1 MGRPI
6 KQKYFLRGGVTPS
19 DSSFSEG
26 WYGLSGTVSAAGLH
40 YPVGTTITIPQGQLG
55 AESVTATANL
65 TINPTTGAISGITM
79 TNYGSGYNSTV
90 TSVTINKPASV
101 IYTGDTSGVTARN
114 TFTVASTAGIAIGM
128 LIAGASTGF
137 TGYVSAINGNTI
149 TSTENNNGS
158 WTSATNLTFTSS
170 GTGATF
176 YFTGV
181 TPADAGAIAAT
192 AWITGDSQAR
202 TAAIVKQE
210 ASHRYLVEAKT
221 NGSLFLGQCKL
232 ISTSTYAAGQMTIT
246 ALDTN
251 GSSYFVTKLTARKAR
266 IVQYVKSGS
275 FVFASGVIVGW
286 NLTAASATAVKIV
299 TNAV

>member
-19 DSSFSEG
+19 DSSFIEG
-26 WYGLSGTVSAAGLH
+26 WYGLSGTVSAAGTR
-40 YPVGTTITIPQGQLG
+40 YPVGTTVTIPQGQLG

-65 TINPTTGAISGITM
+65 TINPATGAISGITM

-90 TSVTINKPASV
+90 TNYTLNQPASKTVVATMTNTSYTLTGITSVT
-101 IYTGDTSGVTARN
+101 
-114 TFTVASTAGIAIGM
+114 GIAVGM
-128 LIAGASTGF
+128 RADAPFGMQANAFVTTVGTNSVTLSQTMTISTTTSVTFSSQGA
-137 TGYVSAINGNTI
+137 N
-149 TSTENNNGS
+149 
-158 WTSATNLTFTSS
+158 ATL
-170 GTGATF
+170 
-176 YFTGV
+176 YFSGV
-181 TPADAGAIAAT
+181 TPADAGTIAAT

-202 TAAIVKQE
+202 TAAIVRQE

-275 FVFASGVIVGW
+275 FVFASGAVVGW
-286 NLTAASATAVKIV
+286 NLTAASATAVKVV

>member
-19 DSSFSEG
+19 DSSFIEG
-26 WYGLSGTVSAAGLH
+26 WYGLSGTVSAAGTR
-40 YPVGTTITIPQGQLG
+40 YPVGTTVTIPRGQLG

-65 TINPTTGAISGITM
+65 TINPATGAISGITM

-90 TSVTINKPASV
+90 TNYTLNQPASKTVVAIMTNTSYTLTGITSVT
-101 IYTGDTSGVTARN
+101 
-114 TFTVASTAGIAIGM
+114 GIAVGM
-128 LIAGASTGF
+128 RADANFGMQANAFVTTVG
-137 TGYVSAINGNTI
+137 
-149 TSTENNNGS
+149 
-158 WTSATNLTFTSS
+158 TNSVTLSQTMTSS
-170 GTGATF
+170 TTTSVTFSSQGANATL
-176 YFTGV
+176 YFSGV
-181 TPADAGAIAAT
+181 TPADAGTIAAT

-202 TAAIVKQE
+202 TAAIVRQE

-275 FVFASGVIVGW
+275 FVFASGAVVGW
-286 NLTAASATAVKIV
+286 NLTAASATAVKVV